1 MICQFKRLIYPRSQP
16 AGDGSYMIA
25 LYRPCETIRDS
36 AGNMVSE
43 VKAVGYCLP
52 TADNLRYDFK
62 GRWSRNAKHGLQFEV
77 ENFQEIITPTKEGII
92 AYLSSGQIKGIGPKI
107 AEKIYAAY
115 GNESLEVLDKEPDK
129 LLTISGISEGKLK
142 KIKESYLASR
152 GARDVVA
159 FLAPHGI
166 SPNRA
171 VKLYL
176 KYGEQT
182 MDIVR
187 NHPYKLCE
195 MAGVGFRTA
204 DKIAMSMGF
213 DKLSPERVD
222 EGLLYTL
229 AEAELKGHLCMEK
242 HAFIQQGLKILDT
255 EGLTEEMAANRA
267 AYLVHIERLAVYRN
281 RVYRSAAARA
291 EQRLAERIYNL
302 QNTARPHHYGN
313 LSADITALEKK
324 LRLTLNEE
332 QKAAV
337 ATAMTSPITVV
348 TGGPG
353 TGKTL
358 IQRAFLELYRSKN
371 PSGKITCCAPTGRA
385 ARRME
390 ESTGI
395 PATTIHKALGLIAG
409 DDGIYCEP
417 EQLEAD
423 LALVDQVSM
432 MDVYLAGH
440 LLYSIPQGCQLVLI
454 GDVDQLPSVGPGA
467 VLKSLIACGKIPVVR
482 LEKIYRQSFGSRIA
496 TNAKLIRSGN
506 LGMEYGDDFQLFESS
521 DLSESADLLEELYL
535 QETGHYGV
543 DNVALLTPFRQKTET
558 GVNALNS
565 RLQSKVNPPA
575 AGKPELSH
583 GKRIFRLGDKVMQ
596 IKNFEDVNNG
606 DVGYIT
612 GIIRDGDASYVTVDF
627 GDGRTMEYESSDL
640 EMLDHA
646 YASTVHKSQGSEYQS
661 VIINLQCAHAVMLVR
676 PLLYT
681 AVTRAKKRVI
691 LVGERRA
698 VCIAIKRVD
707 TEQRETMLAERICE
721 LYGHKKTGTNTPK

>member
-16 AGDGSYMIA
+16 VEDGSYMIA
-25 LYRPCETIRDS
+25 LYKPCESIRDS

-62 GRWSRNAKHGLQFEV
+62 GRWSRNAKHGIQFEV
-77 ENFQEIITPTKEGII
+77 ENFQEIIAPTKEGII
-92 AYLSSGQIKGIGPKI
+92 AFLMSGQIKGIGPKT
-107 AEKIYAAY
+107 AEKIYDTF
-115 GNESLEVLDKEPDK
+115 GQKTLEVLDNEPDK
-129 LLTISGISEGKLK
+129 LLLISGISKNKLM

-159 FLAPHGI
+159 FLVPHGI
-166 SPNRA
+166 TPNLA

-176 KYGEQT
+176 KYGDQT

-187 NHPYKLCE
+187 NHPYQLCE
-195 MAGVGFRTA
+195 MAGIGFRTA

-213 DKLSPERVD
+213 NKLSPERVD

-229 AEAELKGHLCMEK
+229 IEAEMKGHLCMEK
-242 HAFIQQGLKILDT
+242 HAFIRQALKILDT

-267 AYLVHIERLAVYRN
+267 AYLLHKERLTSYRN
-281 RVYRSAAARA
+281 RVYLPTVARA
-291 EQRLAERIYNL
+291 EQRLAERIYRL
-302 QNTARPHHYGN
+302 QNSSKPHHYGD
-313 LSADITALEKK
+313 LAEDILELEKK

-332 QKAAV
+332 QKLAV
-337 ATAMTSPITVV
+337 TTAMTAPISII

-371 PSGKITCCAPTGRA
+371 PSGEIMCCAPTGRA

-390 ESTGI
+390 ESTGVS
-395 PATTIHKALGLIAG
+395 ATTIHKALGLIAG
-409 DDGIYCEP
+409 EDGNYCEP

-423 LALVDQVSM
+423 LILVDEVSM
-432 MDVYLAGH
+432 MDIYLAGH
-440 LLYSIPQGCQLVLI
+440 LLYSIPQGSQLVLI

-467 VLKSLIACGKIPVVR
+467 VLKSLIDCGKIPVVR
-482 LEKIYRQSFGSRIA
+482 LEKVYRQALGSRIA

-506 LGMEYGDDFQLFESS
+506 LGLEYGEDFQLFESS
-521 DLSESADLLEELYL
+521 DLVESANLLEEIYL
-535 QETGHYGV
+535 QEAGHYGV
-543 DNVALLTPFRQKTET
+543 DNVTLLTPFRQKTDT

-565 RLQSKVNPPA
+565 RLQSKVNPPE

-596 IKNFEDVNNG
+596 VKNFEDVNNG

-612 GIIRDGDASYVTVDF
+612 GISRDGDTSYVTVDF
-627 GDGRTMEYESSDL
+627 GDGRTMEYESGDL

-707 TEQRETMLAERICE
+707 TEQRETMLAERVSE
-721 LYGHKKTGTNTPK
+721 LYGH

>member
-16 AGDGSYMIA
+16 VEDGSYMIA
-25 LYRPCETIRDS
+25 LYKPCESIRDS

-62 GRWSRNAKHGLQFEV
+62 GRWSRNAKHGIQFEV
-77 ENFQEIITPTKEGII
+77 ENFQEIIAPTKEGII
-92 AYLSSGQIKGIGPKI
+92 AFLMSGQIKGIGPKT
-107 AEKIYAAY
+107 AEKIYDTF
-115 GNESLEVLDKEPDK
+115 GQKTLEVLDNEPDK
-129 LLTISGISEGKLK
+129 LLLISGISKNKLM

-159 FLAPHGI
+159 FLVPHGI
-166 SPNRA
+166 TPNRA

-176 KYGEQT
+176 KYGDQT

-187 NHPYKLCE
+187 NHPYQLCE
-195 MAGVGFRTA
+195 MAGIGFRTA

-213 DKLSPERVD
+213 NKLSPERVD

-229 AEAELKGHLCMEK
+229 TEAEMKGHLCMEK
-242 HAFIQQGLKILDT
+242 HAFIRQALKILDT

-267 AYLVHIERLAVYRN
+267 AYLLHKERLTSYRN
-281 RVYRSAAARA
+281 RVYLPTAARA
-291 EQRLAERIYNL
+291 EQRLAERIYRL
-302 QNTARPHHYGN
+302 QNSSKPHRYGD
-313 LSADITALEKK
+313 LAEDILELEKK

-332 QKAAV
+332 QKLAV
-337 ATAMTSPITVV
+337 TTAMTAPISII

-371 PSGKITCCAPTGRA
+371 PSGEIMCCAPTGRA

-390 ESTGI
+390 ESTGVS
-395 PATTIHKALGLIAG
+395 ATTIHKALGLIAG
-409 DDGIYCEP
+409 EDGNYCEP

-423 LALVDQVSM
+423 LILVDEVSM
-432 MDVYLAGH
+432 MDIYLAGH
-440 LLYSIPQGCQLVLI
+440 LLYSIPQGSQLVLI

-467 VLKSLIACGKIPVVR
+467 VLKSLIDCGKIPVVR
-482 LEKIYRQSFGSRIA
+482 LEKVYRQALGSRIA

-506 LGMEYGDDFQLFESS
+506 LGLEYGEDFQLFESS
-521 DLSESADLLEELYL
+521 DLVESANLLEEIYL
-535 QETGHYGV
+535 QEARHYGV
-543 DNVALLTPFRQKTET
+543 DNVTLLTPFRQKTDT

-565 RLQSKVNPPA
+565 RLQSKVNPPE

-596 IKNFEDVNNG
+596 VKNFEDVNNG

-612 GIIRDGDASYVTVDF
+612 GISQDCDTSYVTVDF
-627 GDGRTMEYESSDL
+627 GDGRTMEYESGDL

-707 TEQRETMLAERICE
+707 TEQRETMLAERVSE
-721 LYGHKKTGTNTPK
+721 LYGH

>member
-16 AGDGSYMIA
+16 VEDGSYMIA
-25 LYRPCETIRDS
+25 LYKPCESIRDS

-62 GRWSRNAKHGLQFEV
+62 GRWSRNAKHGIQFEV
-77 ENFQEIITPTKEGII
+77 ENFQEIIAPTKEGII
-92 AYLSSGQIKGIGPKI
+92 AFLMSGQIKGIGPKT
-107 AEKIYAAY
+107 AEKIYDTF
-115 GNESLEVLDKEPDK
+115 GQKTLEVLDNEPDK
-129 LLTISGISEGKLK
+129 LLLISGISKNKLM

-159 FLAPHGI
+159 FLVPHGI
-166 SPNRA
+166 TPNRA

-176 KYGEQT
+176 KYGDQT

-187 NHPYKLCE
+187 NHPYQLCE
-195 MAGVGFRTA
+195 MAGIGFRTA

-213 DKLSPERVD
+213 NKLSPERVD

-229 AEAELKGHLCMEK
+229 TEAEMKGHLCMEK
-242 HAFIQQGLKILDT
+242 HAFIRQALKILDT

-267 AYLVHIERLAVYRN
+267 AYLLHKERLTSYRN
-281 RVYRSAAARA
+281 RVYLPTAARA
-291 EQRLAERIYNL
+291 EQRLAERIYRL
-302 QNTARPHHYGN
+302 QNSSKPHRYGD
-313 LSADITALEKK
+313 LAEDILELEKK

-332 QKAAV
+332 QKLAV
-337 ATAMTSPITVV
+337 TTAMTAPISII

-371 PSGKITCCAPTGRA
+371 PSGEIMCCAPTGRA

-390 ESTGI
+390 ESTGVS
-395 PATTIHKALGLIAG
+395 ATTIHKALGLIAG
-409 DDGIYCEP
+409 EDGNYCEP

-423 LALVDQVSM
+423 LILVDEVSM
-432 MDVYLAGH
+432 MDIYLAGH
-440 LLYSIPQGCQLVLI
+440 LLYSIPQGSQLVLI

-467 VLKSLIACGKIPVVR
+467 VLKSLIDCGKIPVVR
-482 LEKIYRQSFGSRIA
+482 LEKVYRQALGSRIA

-506 LGMEYGDDFQLFESS
+506 LGLEYGEDFQLFESS
-521 DLSESADLLEELYL
+521 DLVESANLLEEIYL
-535 QETGHYGV
+535 QEARHYGV
-543 DNVALLTPFRQKTET
+543 DNVTLLTPFRQKTDT

-565 RLQSKVNPPA
+565 RLQSKVNPPE

-596 IKNFEDVNNG
+596 VKNFEDVNNG

-612 GIIRDGDASYVTVDF
+612 GISQDCDTSYVTVDF
-627 GDGRTMEYESSDL
+627 GDGRTMEYEGGDL

-707 TEQRETMLAERICE
+707 TEQRETMLAERVSE
-721 LYGHKKTGTNTPK
+721 LYGH

>member
-16 AGDGSYMIA
+16 VEDGSYMVA
-25 LYRPCETIRDS
+25 LYKPCESIRDS
-36 AGNMVSE
+36 AGNIVSE

-62 GRWSRNAKHGLQFEV
+62 GRWNRNAKHGIQFEV
-77 ENFQEIITPTKEGII
+77 ENFQEIIAPTKEGIV
-92 AYLSSGQIKGIGPKI
+92 AFLMSGQIKGIGPKT
-107 AEKIYAAY
+107 AEKIYDTF
-115 GNESLEVLDKEPDK
+115 GQKTLEILDNEPDK
-129 LLTISGISEGKLK
+129 LLLISGISKNKLK

-166 SPNRA
+166 TPNRA

-176 KYGEQT
+176 KYGDQT

-187 NHPYKLCE
+187 NHPYQLCE

-213 DKLSPERVD
+213 NKLSPERVD

-229 AEAELKGHLCMEK
+229 TEAEMKGHLCMEK
-242 HAFIQQGLKILDT
+242 HAFIQQALKILDT

-267 AYLVHIERLAVYRN
+267 AYLLHKQRLVSYRN
-281 RVYRSAAARA
+281 RVYLPAAARA

-302 QNTARPHHYGN
+302 QNSARPHYYGN
-313 LSADITALEKK
+313 LAGDILELEKK

-332 QKAAV
+332 QKLAV
-337 ATAMTSPITVV
+337 TTAMTAPISII

-371 PSGKITCCAPTGRA
+371 PSGEITCCAPTGRA

-395 PATTIHKALGLIAG
+395 SATTIHKALGLIAG
-409 DDGIYCEP
+409 EDGNYCEP
-417 EQLEAD
+417 EQLDAD
-423 LALVDQVSM
+423 LILVDEVSM
-432 MDVYLAGH
+432 MDIYLAGH
-440 LLYSIPQGCQLVLI
+440 LLYSIPQGSQLVLI

-482 LEKIYRQSFGSRIA
+482 LEKVYRQALGSRIA
-496 TNAKLIRSGN
+496 TNAKLIRNGN
-506 LGMEYGDDFQLFESS
+506 LGLEYGDDFQLFESS
-521 DLSESADLLEELYL
+521 DLTESANLLEEIYL
-535 QETGHYGV
+535 QEAVHYGV
-543 DNVALLTPFRQKTET
+543 DNVTLLTPFRQKTDT

-565 RLQSKVNPPA
+565 RLQSKVNPPEE
-575 AGKPELSH
+575 GKPELSY

-596 IKNFEDVNNG
+596 IKNFEDINNG

-612 GIIRDGDASYVTVDF
+612 GISQDVDTSYVTVDF
-627 GDGRTMEYESSDL
+627 GDGRIMEYESGDL

-661 VIINLQCAHAVMLVR
+661 VIINLQCAHSVMLVR

-698 VCIAIKRVD
+698 LCIAIKRVD
-707 TEQRETMLAERICE
+707 TEQRDTMLAERICE
-721 LYGHKKTGTNTPK
+721 LYGP